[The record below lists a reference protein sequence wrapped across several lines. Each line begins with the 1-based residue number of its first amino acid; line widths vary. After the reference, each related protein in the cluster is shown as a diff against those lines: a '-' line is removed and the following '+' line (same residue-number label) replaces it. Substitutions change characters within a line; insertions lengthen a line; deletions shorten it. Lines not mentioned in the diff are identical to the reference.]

1 MNRTPEDTP
10 PPRLA
15 LNADLCTGCLQCE
28 MACSLRQEGLF
39 APAFSRIKVF
49 EFEHGRRSVPYTCTQ
64 CEEAWCLHAC
74 PVAAISIDPTLGTK
88 VVDESVCVGC
98 RVCTIACPYGTINF
112 NTRSGKVVKCDL
124 CGGEPACADAC
135 PTGAIR
141 WQAPTLDAAAEP
153 AVGEGAQATADGT
166 AEPAARS
173 GP

>member
-1 MNRTPEDTP
+1 MTHATGETP
-10 PPRLA
+10 PPRLI
-15 LNADLCTGCLQCE
+15 LDADLCTGCLQCE

-74 PVAAISIDPTLGTK
+74 PVSAISVDASLGTK

-112 NTRSGKVVKCDL
+112 STRSGKVVKCDL
-124 CGGEPACADAC
+124 CGGDPACADAC
-135 PTGAIR
+135 PTNAIVWSALAGGAEASV
-141 WQAPTLDAAAEP
+141 QTP
-153 AVGEGAQATADGT
+153 EGISTATA
-166 AEPAARS
+166 ASEARES
-173 GP
+173 GA